1 MIYSHTR
8 SHEPENQTRRY
19 WDEASSP
26 LFPFGHGLSY
36 GSFTYTD
43 LTVDEAS
50 VELDGTLIVSVQV
63 ANTGHREAAEVV
75 QLYLHQRHGS
85 ASRPVRELKG
95 FQGVV
100 LGAGESRRIDFTV
113 GSAQRRYWHAELRDW
128 VLEPLSITTARPRE
142 ERSYC

>member
-1 MIYSHTR
+1 MHLGGARQGRNPGIFPGRCRCTSREGLSKTR
-8 SHEPENQTRRY
+8 QQLHRRI
-19 WDEASSP
+19 DDRAAGDPKPQLDQLGDTP
-26 LFPFGHGLSY
+26 LFPFRHGLSY

-85 ASRPVRELKG
+85 ASRPVRELK
-95 FQGVV
+95 
-100 LGAGESRRIDFTV
+100 
-113 GSAQRRYWHAELRDW
+113 
-128 VLEPLSITTARPRE
+128 
-142 ERSYC
+142 